1 MKNENNGKGLKAV
14 RDDYYEY
21 CKTYKDHLLKNKN
34 ENFLI
39 KIKSIVGECIENN
52 ECSYCAGPVNPKDIE
67 RLDIDTKR
75 EYYISGMCPACI
87 KTAWEEEAEEVLK
100 TKPKEVH

>member
-1 MKNENNGKGLKAV
+1 MKNETKGKGYKAV
-14 RDDYYEY
+14 QDNYFQFRNHIN
-21 CKTYKDHLLKNKN
+21 HLDKN
-34 ENFLI
+34 ENFI
-39 KIKSIVGECIENN
+39 TKIKSIVGECIENN